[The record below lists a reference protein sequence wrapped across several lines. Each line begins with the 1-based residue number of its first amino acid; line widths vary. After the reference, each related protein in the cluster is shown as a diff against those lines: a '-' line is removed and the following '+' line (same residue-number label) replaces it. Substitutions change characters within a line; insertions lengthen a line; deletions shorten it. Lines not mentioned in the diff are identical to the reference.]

1 MTTGEDKTFKRKKIR
16 EPMFR
21 RDHIDKME
29 QPKFLSKKMPVV
41 SNVHACDHQRTSHF
55 GAEAE
60 RSYLL
65 RFESYL
71 LTC

>member
-1 MTTGEDKTFKRKKIR
+1 MTTGEDKNFKRKKIR

-21 RDHIDKME
+21 RDHQME

-55 GAEAE
+55 GPEAE
-60 RSYLL
+60 RSYLS
-65 RFESYL
+65 RFESKL